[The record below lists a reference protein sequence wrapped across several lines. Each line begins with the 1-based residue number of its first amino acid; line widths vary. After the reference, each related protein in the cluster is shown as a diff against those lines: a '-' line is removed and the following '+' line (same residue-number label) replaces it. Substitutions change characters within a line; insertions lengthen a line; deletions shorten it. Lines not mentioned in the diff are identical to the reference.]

1 MLISE
6 KITLLISIW
15 MVLVLFITGDSE
27 LEVFFILIILGF
39 IVIKELTAHLTNSK
53 IKFKMNVFIL
63 IFMSVF
69 IILVINRI
77 LQSMEI

>member
-6 KITLLISIW
+6 KITILISIW
-15 MVLVLFITGDSE
+15 MVIVLFITNDSE

-39 IVIKELTAHLTNSK
+39 IVIKELTSHLTNSK
-53 IKFKMNVFIL
+53 IKLKMNGFIL

-77 LQSMEI
+77 LQTLEI